1 MNIMFCGI
9 KWLKIYTKVKVLQLG
24 KICESG
30 FMLEPPIQPRKA
42 LLASKL
48 ILQIHHFI
56 KIMN

>member
-1 MNIMFCGI
+1 MFCGI